1 MENQEC
7 GSLEGEMIVSEHE
20 KRWRSH
26 LQTRADTDVV
36 VRNAKLGEPD
46 GDSFVLTLQEMR
58 HLLDL
63 LSQARGVVSNER
75 RMLISEHVQGPLDD
89 LLASFAYQRAL

>member
-1 MENQEC
+1 M
-7 GSLEGEMIVSEHE
+7 SEHE

-26 LQTRADTDVV
+26 LQTRAHTDVV

-46 GDSFVLTLQEMR
+46 GESFVLTLQEMR

-63 LSQARGVVSNER
+63 LRQARGVSSDDR
-75 RMLISEHVQGPLDD
+75 RLLISEPVQGPLDD